1 VGVEQITS
9 AELSKKIWSLSNVL
23 RDDGIVFHKYMSEL
37 TYLLFLKVA
46 DQTRRND
53 SLPKGCR
60 WSDLVAHPMNGLVG
74 VYRKMLT
81 QLGEDSATKVVRD
94 IFGFPTT
101 VFTHDENLHKVVHE
115 IDKLNWKEISGEAFG
130 FIYESLLERNAT
142 EARAGAGQ
150 YFTPRP
156 LVDCI
161 VRTVAPMRGEIIQD
175 PSVGTGGFLTS
186 ANEFIARKSARE
198 TQGTRFEG
206 VEIERDTY
214 RLCLMNLF
222 LHDIDGKIV
231 HGDAL
236 TDDVAQLSRPDLI
249 LANPPFGSSAGG
261 VRPKRSDL
269 PFQTSNK
276 QLMFLQHIYRSLAP
290 GGRAAVIVPDNVL
303 FEPGMGKRI
312 RQDLMQS
319 CNLLVVLRLPQG
331 IFYAQ
336 GVNTNVLFFKS
347 GEPTSEVAFYDM
359 RTNVRR
365 FSKRNLLSRETFKE
379 FEEVCADPFAKKRK
393 KFKLASSTDRLKIVS
408 RKTIAARD
416 ENLDISWLPRSRSAA
431 PEVEDIDQLLSR
443 ISENLQAAL
452 RRVEDVER
460 EILG

>member
-1 VGVEQITS
+1 MSVDQITS

-53 SLPKGCR
+53 PLPKGCR
-60 WSDLVAHPMNGLVG
+60 WSDLLSHPMNGLVG

-81 QLGEDSATKVVRD
+81 QLGEDSATKVVRE

-115 IDKLNWKEISGEAFG
+115 IDNLNWREISGEAFG

-142 EARAGAGQ
+142 EARSGAGQ

-175 PSVGTGGFLTS
+175 PAVGTGGFLTS
-186 ANEFIARKSARE
+186 ANEFIARMSAKG
-198 TQGTRFEG
+198 TQSTRFEG

-214 RLCLMNLF
+214 RLCVMNVF

-236 TDDVAQLSRPDLI
+236 TDDVGQLSRPNLI

-261 VRPKRSDL
+261 VRPKRADL

-276 QLMFLQHIYRSLAP
+276 QLMFLQHIYRSLAS

-319 CNLLVVLRLPQG
+319 CDLRVVLRLPQG

-347 GEPTSEVAFYDM
+347 GEPTSEIAFYDM

-365 FSKRNLLSRETFKE
+365 FSKRNLLSSETFKE
-379 FEEVCADPFAKKRK
+379 FEEICAEPFSTKRK
-393 KFKLASSTDRLKIVS
+393 KFKPLSSADRLRIVS
-408 RKTIAARD
+408 RKAIAARD
-416 ENLDISWLPRSRSAA
+416 ENLDISWLPRSRSTA
-431 PEVEDIDQLLSR
+431 PEVEDIDQLLTR
-443 ISENLQAAL
+443 ISDNLQVAL